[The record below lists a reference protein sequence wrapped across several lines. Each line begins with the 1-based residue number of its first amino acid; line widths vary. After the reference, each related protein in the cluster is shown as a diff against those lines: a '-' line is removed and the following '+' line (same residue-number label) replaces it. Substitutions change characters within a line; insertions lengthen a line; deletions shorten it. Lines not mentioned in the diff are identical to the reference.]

1 MGTSISF
8 VTPASAV
15 KVTVILFV
23 LASYATSPAISVL
36 AFNSV
41 MAVLTI
47 VSIPSSRDAED
58 GTGRVIPAT
67 TDAVAG
73 VAHGR
78 TVVPAWNVIFM
89 SLRASTPVGGPITR
103 SHSASPPMFK
113 AVPSLLQ
120 EQLRPGAEFRPSIKG
135 DSTLQ
140 TALSVAVSPG
150 KRERR
155 RADRMLA
162 HGAVVG
168 DTCAARRRLCGSVG
182 KPRGHRGRVSRIRCV
197 LYKLQ

>member
-1 MGTSISF
+1 MCPSGVAQVPAQVPYAHAHSPLRAVLSEQEPVGTEQ
-8 VTPASAV
+8 TSAV
-15 KVTVILFV
+15 EE
-23 LASYATSPAISVL
+23 S
-36 AFNSV
+36 
-41 MAVLTI
+41 
-47 VSIPSSRDAED
+47 
-58 GTGRVIPAT
+58 TGRDIPAT

-89 SLRASTPVGGPITR
+89 SLRSSSGGGPNAR

-120 EQLRPGAEFRPSIKG
+120 EQLRPGAEFRPPIKD

-140 TALSVAVSPG
+140 TALSVAASPG
-150 KRERR
+150 KRKRS

-162 HGAVVG
+162 LGGGLRLVAKQNPRSKKSILIVG
-168 DTCAARRRLCGSVG
+168 PS
-182 KPRGHRGRVSRIRCV
+182 RGTPLGGREI
-197 LYKLQ
+197 